1 MAVVCGIDEAG
12 RGPII
17 GPLVICG
24 FLIEEGKE
32 QELIDL
38 GVKDSK
44 LLSPVQRERIAKIL
58 EKKYRFKTV
67 VILPKEIDDAVNGKD
82 CLNLNWLEAKKAI
95 EIINWLEP
103 GAVVLDCPSPNIKA
117 YTDYIHQDLK
127 NKKAKLLCAHHADRD
142 YPVVGAASIV
152 AKVLRDK
159 LIEDLKKEINE
170 DFGSGYVADPKTK
183 KFLGKNW
190 AKYPDIFR
198 HSWSPYKILASGG
211 KQKGLGEF
219 EK

>member
-1 MAVVCGIDEAG
+1 MTVVCGIDEAG

-24 FLIEEGKE
+24 ITIEQGKE

-44 LLSPVQRERIAKIL
+44 LLTPLQREKIAKVL
-58 EKKYRFKTV
+58 EKKYKFKTV
-67 VILPKEIDDAVNGKD
+67 VIQPNEIDDAVSGKD
-82 CLNLNWLEAKKAI
+82 SLNLNWLEAKKAI
-95 EIINWLEP
+95 EIINGLEP
-103 GAVVLDCPSPNIKA
+103 DSVVLDCPSPNIKA
-117 YTDYIHQDLK
+117 YTNYILKDLK
-127 NKKAKLLCAHHADRD
+127 DKKTKLLCAHHADRD
-142 YPVVGAASIV
+142 YPIVGAASII

-159 LIEDLKKEINE
+159 LVDNMKKKIGE

-183 KFLGKNW
+183 KFLDKNW

-198 HSWSPYKILASGG
+198 HSWTPYQTLVNSE
-211 KQKGLGEF
+211 KQKGLTEF
-219 EK
+219 

>member
-1 MAVVCGIDEAG
+1 MAIVCGIDEAG

-24 FLIEEGKE
+24 FLIDEGKE

-44 LLSPVQRERIAKIL
+44 LLTPLQREKIAKIL

-67 VILPKEIDDAVNGKD
+67 TILPKEIDNAVEGKD
-82 CLNLNWLEAKKAI
+82 GLNLNWLEAKKAI

-103 GAVVLDCPSPNIKA
+103 DNVILDCPSPNIKA
-117 YTDYIHQDLK
+117 YTEYIHKDLK
-127 NKKAKLLCAHHADRD
+127 NKKIGLLCAHHADRD
-142 YPVVGAASIV
+142 HPIVGAASII
-152 AKVLRDK
+152 AKVLRDE
-159 LIEDLKKEINE
+159 LIEQLKQKINE

-183 KFLGKNW
+183 KFLEKNW
-190 AKYPDIFR
+190 RNFPEIFR
-198 HSWSPYKILASGG
+198 HSWSPYKLLSSGG
-211 KQKGLGEF
+211 KQKGLNEF